1 MKLQGATKMDISV
14 FDMYFASLVS
24 ITLHPG
30 YNRENATQ
38 PTLEDCA
45 EMASEMIEVRE
56 KYINSTGER

>member
-1 MKLQGATKMDISV
+1 MNIEI

-30 YNRENATQ
+30 YNRENAVQ

-45 EMASEMIEVRE
+45 EMAAKMLEVRE
-56 KYINSTGER
+56 KYTNSTGEK

>member
-1 MKLQGATKMDISV
+1 MNMTV

-45 EMASEMIEVRE
+45 DMASKMLEVRE
-56 KYINSTGER
+56 KYINSMGER